1 MKTTFTMPNS
11 QKSRYW
17 LFFHIVFIYIATSFI
32 WWSYLLH
39 KNNVE
44 NFNDIVE
51 REKNNYA
58 INGGLLSRF
67 EQSSVYTKLYTDF
80 RRTELM
86 LYGEGIVFIGLISL
100 GFWRIRKTFR
110 EEIAMTRQQNNFLLS
125 ITHELK
131 SPLASLKLSMQ
142 TIQKRQL
149 DAEHIKSMADMSMD
163 DIERLE
169 LLVENILLASKIES
183 TNFSLNREL
192 MDLSSITENIYEKI
206 KIKHKNQ
213 RKFLNEIEKDVYI
226 YGDRFS
232 FSSVIYNLIENAIKY
247 SPADAEITVKLSGD
261 EKNVMLTVQDTGIGI
276 PGSEKTRIF
285 ERFYR
290 IGTEETRKTKGTGL
304 GLFIVKHVVEM
315 HKGSIHVKNNSPR
328 GSIFEVSIPVGA

>member
-1 MKTTFTMPNS
+1 
-11 QKSRYW
+11 
-17 LFFHIVFIYIATSFI
+17 
-32 WWSYLLH
+32 
-39 KNNVE
+39 
-44 NFNDIVE
+44 
-51 REKNNYA
+51 
-58 INGGLLSRF
+58 
-67 EQSSVYTKLYTDF
+67 
-80 RRTELM
+80 
-86 LYGEGIVFIGLISL
+86 
-100 GFWRIRKTFR
+100 
-110 EEIAMTRQQNNFLLS
+110 
-125 ITHELK
+125 
-131 SPLASLKLSMQ
+131 
-142 TIQKRQL
+142 
-149 DAEHIKSMADMSMD
+149 
-163 DIERLE
+163 
-169 LLVENILLASKIES
+169 
-183 TNFSLNREL
+183 

-247 SPADAEITVKLSGD
+247 SPADAEITVKLGGD
-261 EKNVMLTVQDTGIGI
+261 EKNVMLTVKDTGIGI

-328 GSIFEVSIPVGA
+328 GSIFEVSIR

>member
-1 MKTTFTMPNS
+1 MPNFS
-11 QKSRYW
+11 KSRYW

-39 KNNVE
+39 KNNIE
-44 NFNDIVE
+44 NFNDVVE
-51 REKNNYA
+51 RERNQYA

-67 EQSSVYTKLYTDF
+67 EQSAVYTKLYADF

-86 LYGEGIVFIGLISL
+86 LYGEGIVFIGLITL
-100 GFWRIRKTFR
+100 GFWRIRKTFK

-149 DAEHIKSMADMSMD
+149 DAEHIKTMADMSMD

-183 TNFSLNREL
+183 ANFSLNREL
-192 MDLSSITENIYEKI
+192 MDLSSITSSIYDKI
-206 KIKHKNQ
+206 KIKHAGQ
-213 RKFLNEIEKDVYI
+213 RKFLVDIEENIYI

-247 SPADAEITVKLSGD
+247 SAADAEITVILSGN
-261 EKNVMLTVQDTGIGI
+261 EKNVFLSVKDTGIGI
-276 PGSEKTRIF
+276 PGAEKTRIF

-290 IGTEETRKTKGTGL
+290 IGTEETRRTKGTGL

-315 HKGSIHVKNNSPR
+315 HKGSIQVKNNSPR
-328 GSIFEVSIPVGA
+328 GSIFEVSIPVGS

>member
-1 MKTTFTMPNS
+1 MPNS

-67 EQSSVYTKLYTDF
+67 EQSSVYTKLYADF

-86 LYGEGIVFIGLISL
+86 LYGEGFVFIGLISL

-192 MDLSSITENIYEKI
+192 MDLSSITENIYDKI

-247 SPADAEITVKLSGD
+247 SPTDAEITVKLSGD
-261 EKNVMLTVQDTGIGI
+261 EKNVMLTVKDTGIGI
-276 PGSEKTRIF
+276 PGTEKTRIF

>member
-1 MKTTFTMPNS
+1 M
-11 QKSRYW
+11 
-17 LFFHIVFIYIATSFI
+17 
-32 WWSYLLH
+32 
-39 KNNVE
+39 
-44 NFNDIVE
+44 
-51 REKNNYA
+51 
-58 INGGLLSRF
+58 SRF
-67 EQSSVYTKLYTDF
+67 EQSSVYTKLYADF

-183 TNFSLNREL
+183 LP
-192 MDLSSITENIYEKI
+192 I
-206 KIKHKNQ
+206 
-213 RKFLNEIEKDVYI
+213 
-226 YGDRFS
+226 
-232 FSSVIYNLIENAIKY
+232 SV
-247 SPADAEITVKLSGD
+247 
-261 EKNVMLTVQDTGIGI
+261 
-276 PGSEKTRIF
+276 
-285 ERFYR
+285 
-290 IGTEETRKTKGTGL
+290 
-304 GLFIVKHVVEM
+304 
-315 HKGSIHVKNNSPR
+315 
-328 GSIFEVSIPVGA
+328 

>member
-1 MKTTFTMPNS
+1 MPNS
-11 QKSRYW
+11 PKSRYW
-17 LFFHIVFIYIATSFI
+17 LFFHIVFVYIASSFI

-39 KNNVE
+39 KNNVA
-44 NFNDIVE
+44 NFNDVVE
-51 REKNNYA
+51 RERTQFA

-67 EQSSVYTKLYTDF
+67 EQSSVYTKLHADF

-86 LYGEGIVFIGLISL
+86 LYGEGVVFIGLISL

-183 TNFSLNREL
+183 ANFSLNREL
-192 MDLSSITENIYEKI
+192 MDLSTITNTIFDKI
-206 KIKHKNQ
+206 ILKHNGQ
-213 RKFLNEIEKDVYI
+213 RKFLTEIEKDIYI

-247 SPADAEITVKLSGD
+247 SAADAEITVALTGD
-261 EKNVMLTVQDTGIGI
+261 EKNAYLSVKDTGIGI
-276 PGSEKTRIF
+276 PGSEKSRIF

-315 HKGSIHVKNNSPR
+315 HKGSIQVKNNSPK

>member
-1 MKTTFTMPNS
+1 M
-11 QKSRYW
+11 
-17 LFFHIVFIYIATSFI
+17 
-32 WWSYLLH
+32 LH

-44 NFNDIVE
+44 NFNDIVDRE
-51 REKNNYA
+51 RNNYA

-67 EQSSVYTKLYTDF
+67 EQSSVYTKLYADF

-247 SPADAEITVKLSGD
+247 SPADAEITVKLGGD
-261 EKNVMLTVQDTGIGI
+261 EKNVMLTVKDTGIGI

>member
-1 MKTTFTMPNS
+1 MPNS
-11 QKSRYW
+11 TKSRYW
-17 LFFHIVFIYIATSFI
+17 LFFHIVFIYIAASFI

-39 KNNVE
+39 KNNNE
-44 NFNDIVE
+44 NFHEIVNRE
-51 REKNNYA
+51 RDYF
-58 INGGLLSRF
+58 IMQGGIGSAF
-67 EQSSVYTKLYTDF
+67 EQTPVFVKLNADF

-86 LYGEGIVFIGLISL
+86 LYSEGVVFIGLIFL

-183 TNFSLNREL
+183 ANFSLNREL
-192 MDLSSITENIYEKI
+192 MDLSTITNSIYDKI
-206 KIKHKNQ
+206 KLKHKDQ
-213 RKFLNEIEKDVYI
+213 RIFLNEIEKDIYI

-247 SPADAEITVKLSGD
+247 SQKDAEIKVCLTGD
-261 EKNVMLTVQDTGIGI
+261 EENVYLSVKDTGIGI
-276 PGSEKTRIF
+276 PVNEKSRIF
-285 ERFYR
+285 DRFYR
-290 IGTEETRKTKGTGL
+290 IGTEETRRTKGTGL
-304 GLFIVKHVVEM
+304 GLFIVKHVVEL
-315 HKGSIHVKNNSPR
+315 HKGSINVKNNSPK

>member
-1 MKTTFTMPNS
+1 MLS
-11 QKSRYW
+11 RSKSKYW
-17 LFFHIVFIYIATSFI
+17 LFFHIVFIYIASSFI

-39 KNNVE
+39 KNNRE
-44 NFNDIVE
+44 NFNEVISRE
-51 REKNNYA
+51 RTVYGQ
-58 INGGLLSRF
+58 NGGLMSRF
-67 EQSSVYTKLYTDF
+67 EQSNVYTKLQADF
-80 RRTELM
+80 QRTELM
-86 LYGEGIVFIGLISL
+86 LYGEGLVFIGLITL

-131 SPLASLKLSMQ
+131 SPLASLKLTMQ

-183 TNFSLNREL
+183 ANFSLNREL
-192 MDLSSITENIYEKI
+192 MDLSTITATIYDKI
-206 KIKHKNQ
+206 KIKHKGQLIFIND
-213 RKFLNEIEKDVYI
+213 IEKDIYI

-232 FSSVIYNLIENAIKY
+232 FASVIYNLIENAIKY
-247 SPADAEITVKLSGD
+247 SSSDGEINVTLSGD
-261 EKNVMLTVQDTGIGI
+261 EHNAFLSVTDTGIGI
-276 PGSEKTRIF
+276 PVNEKSRIF
-285 ERFYR
+285 DRFYR

-315 HKGSIHVKNNSPR
+315 HKGSIQVKNNSPK